1 MFYILT
7 PWLVILFFLLGLVFL
22 LFRRWKVGA
31 ILWIIAIGLNVYTE
45 AVPVNLFSTNEEGE
59 LKVMC
64 YNIHSSSESFKGDTA
79 IVDNMAQIIL
89 RENPDVLT
97 IEEYYVE
104 YCGRFDSLL
113 RKNYSYSEVLSKGTP
128 NVVYSKY
135 PLSDKMELFLDS
147 ASIMNEGLEQAAKLD
162 SNRTTESERLVLG
175 VTVNK
180 RKRKLRVIACHLA
193 SNQYDITRRN
203 MSDTIEWWKGIP
215 EYRLSFQSGSL
226 ARETEIQYTQ
236 KEIEKYKKQG
246 MPVIVC
252 GDMNDVSGSKTLRM
266 LQSAGLKNAWW
277 EKGRGFGFTYHGHH
291 FMNFRIDH
299 ILHTADIKV
308 KSIKKIDQH
317 YSDHDPVIASFDWM

>member
-1 MFYILT
+1 M
-7 PWLVILFFLLGLVFL
+7 
-22 LFRRWKVGA
+22 
-31 ILWIIAIGLNVYTE
+31 
-45 AVPVNLFSTNEEGE
+45 NLFSTNEEGE

-64 YNIHSSSESFKGDTA
+64 YNIDGFREPFKKDTA
-79 IVDNMAQIIL
+79 FVDSMALMIL
-89 RENPDVLT
+89 KEDPDVLVM
-97 IEEYYVE
+97 EEFIKG
-104 YCGRFDSLL
+104 YCGRLDSLL
-113 RKNYSYSEVLSKGTP
+113 RKNYSFSEVLSKGTP
-128 NVVYSKY
+128 NAVYSKY
-135 PLSDKMELFLDS
+135 PISDKMELFLDS

-162 SNRTTESERLVLG
+162 SNRTTESGRLVLG
-175 VTVNK
+175 VTVK
-180 RKRKLRVIACHLA
+180 KEKKKIRLIACHLA

-203 MSDTIEWWKGIP
+203 MSDTIEWWEGIP

-299 ILHTADIKV
+299 ILHTEDIKV

-317 YSDHDPVIASFDWM
+317 FSDHDPVIASFDWM

>member
-31 ILWIIAIGLNVYTE
+31 ILWIIVIGLNVYTE
-45 AVPVNLFSTNEEGE
+45 TVPVNLFSTNEEGK

-64 YNIHSSSESFKGDTA
+64 YNIDGFREPFKKDTA
-79 IVDNMAQIIL
+79 FVDSMAQMIL
-89 RENPDVLT
+89 KEDPDVLVM
-97 IEEYYVE
+97 EEFING
-104 YCGRFDSLL
+104 YCRRLDSLL
-113 RKNYSYSEVLSKGTP
+113 RNNYSFSEVLSKGTP
-128 NVVYSKY
+128 NAVYSKY

-180 RKRKLRVIACHLA
+180 RKQKLRVIACHLA
-193 SNQYDITRRN
+193 SNQYDITRRK
-203 MSDTIEWWKGIP
+203 MPETERWWEGIP
-215 EYRLSFQSGSL
+215 KYRLSFQSGSL

-266 LQSAGLKNAWW
+266 LQSTGLKNAWW

-299 ILHTADIKV
+299 ILHTEDIKV

-317 YSDHDPVIASFDWM
+317 FSDHDPVIASFAWM

>member
-7 PWLVILFFLLGLVFL
+7 PWFVILFFLLGLVL
-22 LFRRWKVGA
+22 VLFRRWKVGA
-31 ILWIIAIGLNVYTE
+31 ILWIIVIGLNVYTE
-45 AVPVNLFSTNEEGE
+45 AVPVNLFSANEEGE

-64 YNIHSSSESFKGDTA
+64 YNIDGFREPFKKDTA
-79 IVDNMAQIIL
+79 FVDSMAQMIL
-89 RENPDVLT
+89 KEDPDVLVL
-97 IEEYYVE
+97 EEFING
-104 YCGRFDSLL
+104 YCRRLDSLL
-113 RKNYSYSEVLSKGTP
+113 RNNYSFSEVLGKGTP
-128 NVVYSKY
+128 NAVYSKY

-180 RKRKLRVIACHLA
+180 RKQKLRVIACHLA
-193 SNQYDITRRN
+193 SNQYDITRRK
-203 MSDTIEWWKGIP
+203 MPETERWWEGIP
-215 EYRLSFQSGSL
+215 KYRLSFQSGSL

-266 LQSAGLKNAWW
+266 LQSTGLKNAWW

-299 ILHTADIKV
+299 ILHTEDIKV

-317 YSDHDPVIASFDWM
+317 FSDHDPVIASFAWM